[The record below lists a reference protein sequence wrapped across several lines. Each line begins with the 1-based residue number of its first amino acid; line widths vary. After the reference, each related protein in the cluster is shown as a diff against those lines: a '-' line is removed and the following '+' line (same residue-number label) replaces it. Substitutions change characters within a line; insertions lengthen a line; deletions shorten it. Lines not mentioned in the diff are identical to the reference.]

1 MVKVREFVATQSRCI
16 VWRDGT
22 QYRLQLDLRLLPT
35 TFESAQQAEVFGREH
50 AGRIR
55 TLENDRLLFGSVAQA
70 ERALMAA
77 S

>member
-16 VWRDGT
+16 VWRDGA

-35 TFESAQQAEVFGREH
+35 KFDNAQQAEVFGREH
-50 AGRIR
+50 AERIR
-55 TLENDRLLFGSVAQA
+55 ALDNDRLLFGSVAQA
-70 ERALMAA
+70 ERALTAA